1 MKLSGTALDSVF
13 LVFPHQ
19 LFAGIQPLST
29 YTKVLLVEE
38 YLFFKQFPFHVNKLI
53 FHRASIL
60 HYKDYL
66 ASKNI
71 PVDIIDCSK
80 SESDI
85 RILIEAIKKQGVQH
99 IGCYD
104 TCDYLLQRRLKNAVK
119 KHGLSMEIY
128 CSPAFLLTAE
138 EASNELKGQVRY
150 HQTSFY
156 INQRKKHNILL
167 DSKSK
172 PIGGKWSFD
181 EANRER
187 YPAKKSPPKPIFQNQ
202 SNYLENAII
211 SIKKEFPQNPGD
223 EKFVHYYPLTHKD
236 AENWLEDFIKYRLK
250 EFGSYEDAI
259 VKNEW
264 LLHHSLLSPLIN
276 AGLLTPREVLDKVL
290 EANEK
295 KEIPLNSVEGF
306 VRQIIGWR
314 EYIRAVYLVA
324 GTKQRTTNA
333 WQFSRK
339 MPASFYTASTGIEPL
354 DDCIKKVLNH
364 AYNHHI
370 ERLMI
375 ISNFMMLCEIHPDE
389 VYRWFME
396 LYIDAYDWVMVP
408 NVYGMAQFSDG
419 GLMCTK
425 PYISGSR
432 YILNM
437 SDYPKNQA
445 WSGIWDALY
454 WRFVH
459 VHRHFFQGNPRLAIM
474 PAMFD
479 KFEESKKQLL
489 LHTAKE
495 FLDKLI

>member
-1 MKLSGTALDSVF
+1 MNLSGTSPDSVF
-13 LVFPHQ
+13 LIFPHQ
-19 LFAGIQPLST
+19 LFAEHEALST

-38 YLFFKQFPFHVNKLI
+38 HLFFKQFPFHVNKLI
-53 FHRASIL
+53 FHRTSML

-66 ASKNI
+66 ASKHI
-71 PVDIIDCSK
+71 PVEIIDCSK
-80 SESDI
+80 PESDI
-85 RILIEAIKKQGVQH
+85 RILIETIKKQGVQQ
-99 IGCYD
+99 IGCYEPS
-104 TCDYLLQRRLKNAVK
+104 DYLLQRRLEKVVK
-119 KHGLSMEIY
+119 KLGLSMKQY
-128 CSPAFLLTAE
+128 CSPAFLLSAE
-138 EASNELKGQVRY
+138 EAANELKGQVKY

-156 INQRKKHNILL
+156 INQRKKQKILL
-167 DSKSK
+167 DAKGK
-172 PIGGKWSFD
+172 PVGGKWSFD
-181 EANRER
+181 EENREK
-187 YPAKKSPPKPIFQNQ
+187 YPAKKKPPTPTLPKQ
-202 SNYLENAII
+202 SKYLENVIQ
-211 SIKKEFPQNPGD
+211 SIKKEFPKNPGHAQ
-223 EKFVHYYPLTHKD
+223 FAHLYPLIHKD
-236 AENWLEDFIKYRLK
+236 AEHWLEDFIKHRFK

-264 LLHHSLLSPLIN
+264 LLQHSLLSPLMN
-276 AGLLTPREVLDKVL
+276 AGLITPREVLNKVL
-290 EANEK
+290 AANEK
-295 KEIPLNSVEGF
+295 NEIPLNSMEGF

-333 WQFSRK
+333 WNFSRK
-339 MPASFYTASTGIEPL
+339 IPDSFYTATTGIEPL

-375 ISNFMMLCEIHPDE
+375 ISNFMMLCEIDPND

-396 LYIDAYDWVMVP
+396 MYIDAYDWVMVP

-437 SDYPKNQA
+437 SDYPKNHA
-445 WSGIWDALY
+445 WAGIWDALY
-454 WRFVH
+454 WRFIH
-459 VHRHFFQGNPRLAIM
+459 VHRNFFQGNPRLAIM

-479 KFEESKKQLL
+479 KFDEGKKQLL

-495 FLDKLI
+495 FLDKLV